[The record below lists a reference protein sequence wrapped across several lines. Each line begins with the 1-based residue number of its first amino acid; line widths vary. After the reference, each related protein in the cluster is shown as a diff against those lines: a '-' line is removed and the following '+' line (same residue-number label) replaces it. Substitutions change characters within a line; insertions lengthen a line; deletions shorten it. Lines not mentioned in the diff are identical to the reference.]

1 MFLDFQLLTAFFQVD
16 ELGNISPQRRS
27 KYMELNFASL
37 WENIADLIPNET
49 AIICGDQKKTWS
61 EYDVVSSKLATGL
74 SQAGLKTYSKAGLY
88 LHNSNEY
95 LEAQY
100 SIFKIGGIPI
110 NVNYRYKSEELL
122 YLLDNSDCEAL
133 FYQACYGDQI
143 NKIKNSLPGIKI
155 WIEVEDNS
163 ESQVDG
169 CVLFS
174 SLIQTCNEMSRWKRP
189 EDIIYMFYTG
199 GTTGMPKGV
208 MYNQAEFIQG
218 MFKTLRGMGYEL
230 PADLSKINEYISD
243 LHAKKELPVSLVGC
257 PLMHGTGMWLGCF
270 VPHNLGGAV
279 ATIPGL
285 GFDPDK
291 IWQECSRVNVTNI
304 VIVGDAF
311 ARPMLNALEI
321 AKENNQPYDLSSL
334 KQITSSGVMW
344 SAEVK
349 AGLLK
354 HHDMRLMDTMG
365 STEGGMGASVSTRDS
380 MAETAT
386 FKLNPGMIVL
396 NDNGELVEPGS
407 DDTGLLGIS
416 GDMAMIPIGYYKD
429 AKKSAETFR
438 EYKGTRYSFPGDYAK
453 IESDGSI
460 ILLGRGSN
468 CINSAGEKIYP
479 EEVEEAL
486 KKDPLIFDCLVVG
499 MPDERFGQKI
509 VAIVSTVGNKIIDES
524 EILANVRERLAGYK
538 LPKIILFSEIVER
551 APNGKANYKWAKL
564 FAAQKL
570 N

>member
-1 MFLDFQLLTAFFQVD
+1 
-16 ELGNISPQRRS
+16 
-27 KYMELNFASL
+27 
-37 WENIADLIPNET
+37 
-49 AIICGDQKKTWS
+49 
-61 EYDVVSSKLATGL
+61 
-74 SQAGLKTYSKAGLY
+74 LY

-155 WIEVEDNS
+155 WIEVEDGS
-163 ESQVDG
+163 ESLVDG
-169 CVLFS
+169 CVLYS

-189 EDIIYMFYTG
+189 EDIIYMLYTG

-380 MAETAT
+380 LAETAT

-396 NDNGELVEPGS
+396 KDNGELVEPGS
-407 DDTGLLGIS
+407 DETGLLGIS

-499 MPDERFGQKI
+499 VPDERFGQKI